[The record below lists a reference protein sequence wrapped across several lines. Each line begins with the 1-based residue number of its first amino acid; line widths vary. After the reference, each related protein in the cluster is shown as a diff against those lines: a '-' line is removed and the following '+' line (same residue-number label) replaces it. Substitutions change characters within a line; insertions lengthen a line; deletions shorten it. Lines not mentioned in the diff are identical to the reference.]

1 MKNTKTLQIAR
12 AGIIA
17 SLYVGLSFLN
27 LPLAS
32 GIVQVRIAEAF
43 TLLPLLMGEAVW
55 GVTAGCLIVNL
66 ISGCAPL
73 DTIFGTIITLIAG
86 FITYFVGRK
95 VKKEPVKLFLGGLAP
110 VFLNAIILPIIWV
123 FYAQTEYLYLV
134 QVLILLAGQ
143 TLAVYG
149 VGVPL
154 YFAVKKIIKD

>member
-32 GIVQVRIAEAF
+32 GAVQVRVAEAF

-66 ISGCAPL
+66 VSGCTPL
-73 DTIFGTIITLIAG
+73 DTILGTVITLVAG
-86 FITYFVGRK
+86 FITYLVGRK
-95 VKKEPVKLFLGGLAP
+95 IKKEPFKLFLGGLAP
-110 VFLNAIILPIIWV
+110 VLLNAIILPVIWV
-123 FYAQTEYLYLV
+123 FYAQTEYLYIV
-134 QVLILLAGQ
+134 QVFVLLAGQ

-149 VGVPL
+149 AGVPL
-154 YFAVKKIIKD
+154 YFAVKKIIR